1 MLYFSSAKS
10 HRIIF
15 LKNPSLQLKGK
26 GWGLEGEEPQT
37 SWGVASG
44 PQPER
49 QKTHAFLQSNSAL
62 PDRPASS
69 PGAQCRGAAVPPS
82 QPSPIPDPRFPTQQS
97 LQFSPSTRAP
107 PAPDTATRPVSSDP
121 LEPGPALPPQLR
133 RDEGA
138 APLKPE
144 GCFARSRRAPNDDHP
159 GRAPLGSSHPAGP
172 GFPAGRLADPP
183 SPRPRHLQIRSPAT
197 CPSAGR

>member
-15 LKNPSLQLKGK
+15 LKNPSLQLKEK
-26 GWGLEGEEPQT
+26 EWGLEGEEPQT
-37 SWGVASG
+37 SWGVASR

-49 QKTHAFLQSNSAL
+49 QNTHAFLQSNSAL
-62 PDRPASS
+62 PDQPPAPERNALGLQPLPRHPPRS
-69 PGAQCRGAAVPPS
+69 PIRDPR
-82 QPSPIPDPRFPTQQS
+82 SPIPQS

-107 PAPDTATRPVSSDP
+107 PAPDTRTRPVSSEP

-138 APLKPE
+138 APLKPT
-144 GCFARSRRAPNDDHP
+144 GCFARSRRAPNNDRP
-159 GRAPLGSSHPAGP
+159 G
-172 GFPAGRLADPP
+172 
-183 SPRPRHLQIRSPAT
+183 
-197 CPSAGR
+197 